1 MRKELVTVTMSKETF
16 DWLMQVAEEL
26 DIPED
31 NIEEVTTMSMEQMLK
46 TAKTPKQYEEYAS
59 LLSIQS
65 HLNRS
70 EMIMPDRLQSY
81 YEDKIL
87 ASVPGDMVV
96 FNSEDEQLDLVRLF
110 FPPTWKGVGTPID
123 ILKEGTVPLM
133 DMHIRVPMQL
143 MDPELQCDFRVVIFP
158 DYQERLTAEAEVSII
173 GAYVIYPRKFKSK
186 RALFGLLQVIPN
198 QDFICDSGL
207 IGWIGSKPDAYIQRI
222 IEKSGGPSQYHMM
235 LAPYMM
241 SWYCVQLTLLNP
253 PTLEVYQKL
262 REETQEAVKTS
273 YVFRKRN
280 KIKYVKKI
288 YLNPKKNLVPKDTSE
303 GGDKYKKK
311 CPYWRVIGHWRTYK
325 KDGKRIWIN
334 SYWKGRNR
342 NFIPKH
348 DMDGMRERI
357 IVTGRVGSESHG

>member
-1 MRKELVTVTMSKETF
+1 MAMTKDTY
-16 DWLMQVAEEL
+16 DWLMSVAHEL
-26 DIPED
+26 DISED
-31 NIEEVTTMSMEQMLK
+31 DIEEVTTMSLEQMLK
-46 TAKTPKQYEEYAS
+46 TAKTPKQFEEYAS

-70 EMIMPDRLQSY
+70 EMVMPDRLSAY
-81 YEDKIL
+81 YENKIL

-96 FNSEDEQLDLVRLF
+96 FNNQDEQLDLVRLF

-133 DMHIRVPMQL
+133 DMFIRVPL
-143 MDPELQCDFRVVIFP
+143 NADPEFQCDFRIVIFP
-158 DYQERLTAEAEVSII
+158 DYQERLQAEAEVSII
-173 GAYVIYPRKFKSK
+173 GAYLIYPRNIRSK
-186 RALFGLLQVIPN
+186 RVMFGLLQVIPN

-207 IGWIGSKPDAYIQRI
+207 IGWIGSKPDECIQFLV
-222 IEKSGGPSQYHMM
+222 EHSGSPYHYHMM
-235 LAPYMM
+235 LAPHLL

-262 REETQEAVKTS
+262 REETQEAVKTT

-280 KIKYVKKI
+280 KVKYVKKI

-348 DMDGMRERI
+348 TMDNMRERVV
-357 IVTGRVGSESHG
+357 VTGQKGSESDG